1 MFEIAVVENG
11 LIKLS
16 GRLDASQAD
25 RAREVLKTVDR
36 SATADF
42 ADLDYISSAGLG
54 IIVETY
60 KRLHDAGHGL
70 KLIHLNPRIRSIF
83 TYSGLD
89 KVLQIE

>member
-1 MFEIAVVENG
+1 MFEITLEDGG

-16 GRLDASQAD
+16 GRFDATQTE
-25 RAREVLKTVDR
+25 RARAVLKTLDR

-70 KLIHLNPRIRSIF
+70 RLIHLNPRIRSIF

-89 KVLQIE
+89 KVMQIE

>member
-1 MFEIAVVENG
+1 MFDIAVVENG

-16 GRLDASQAD
+16 GRLDASQTE
-25 RAREVLKTVDR
+25 RARAVLKTVDR

-42 ADLDYISSAGLG
+42 SDLDYISSAGLG

-60 KRLHDAGHGL
+60 KRLRDAGHGL